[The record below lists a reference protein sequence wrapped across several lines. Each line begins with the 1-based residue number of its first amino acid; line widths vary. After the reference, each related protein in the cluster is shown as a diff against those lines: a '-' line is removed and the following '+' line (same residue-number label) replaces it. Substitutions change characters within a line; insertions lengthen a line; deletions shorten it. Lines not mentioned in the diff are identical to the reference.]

1 MTMIIDGSL
10 GIEFPDGSD
19 QTVAFTGNAA
29 AITTGV
35 LAQANGGTGTT
46 VGYNGFK
53 NRIINGD
60 MAIDQ
65 RNVGQSVT
73 ITGTDVSQYVLDRFY
88 LRATSA
94 SGSRVSVQRTTVA
107 PVGFVNSELITSLS
121 SYTIGSTEHFG
132 TTQAIE
138 GFNIAD
144 LAWGTASA
152 LPVTLSFWVRSSLTG
167 TFGGHVTSAST
178 DYTYIYSYTINAA
191 NTWEYKTVTVPGPTT
206 GTWLTNNGVGLY
218 LNFSV
223 AAGSSVTRSAG
234 SWGTFARSVTG
245 QTSLVGTSGATF
257 YITGVQFEKGSTAT
271 SFDTL
276 PYTTELQL
284 CQRYYTKTYLD
295 NVAPASTASPTQANA
310 IWSSVPATNS
320 YPQIGQWFYPVTMRA
335 TPTIVIYNPNTGTVN
350 SFRGDSTDYSP
361 AVTNSIGNKCVTFY
375 GANVSVGTSTFISV
389 HATADAEL

>member
-65 RNVGQSVT
+65 RNVGNAVT
-73 ITGTDVSQYVLDRFY
+73 ITAPDEAKYVLDRFY
-88 LRATSA
+88 LRTTSSA
-94 SGSRVSVQRTTVA
+94 GNRVSVQRTTVA
-107 PVGFVNSELITSLS
+107 PTGFVNSQLITSLS

-138 GFNIAD
+138 GFNIVD

-152 LPVTLSFWVRSSLTG
+152 SPITISFWVRSSLTG
-167 TFGGHVTSAST
+167 TFGGHITSAST
-178 DYTYIYSYTINAA
+178 DYTYVYSYTINAA
-191 NTWEYKTVTVPGPTT
+191 NTWEYKTVTVPGPTL
-206 GTWLTNNGVGLY
+206 GTWLTTNSVGLF

-245 QTSLVGTSGATF
+245 QTSLVGTNGATF

-295 NVAPASTASPTQANA
+295 NVIPGTFASPTQANS
-310 IWSSVPATNS
+310 IWGTVPTTNS
-320 YPQIGQWFYPVTMRA
+320 YPQIGQWFYPVTMRT
-335 TPTIVIYNPNTGTVN
+335 TPTLVIYNPNTGVVN
-350 SFRGDSTDYSP
+350 SFRGDGTDYSP
-361 AVTNSIGNKCVTFY
+361 VGVNTIGNKCVTFY
-375 GANVSVGTSTFISV
+375 GNNVTVGTSTFISV
-389 HATADAEL
+389 QATADAEL